1 MAETLTADVA
11 IIGGGIHGCSAA
23 LHLRRRGAS
32 VVLLESGLCGAQ
44 ASGVNFGGVRQQG
57 RELEELPLARRSRA
71 LWGRMKELI
80 DHDGEFVQ
88 SGHLRMAC
96 SESEMATLE
105 KWAKGARDFGLHSEL
120 IGRNAVKDRYPWMG
134 DRVIG
139 ASLLAEDGHANPRI
153 VSPLFARAAR
163 KAGADI
169 RENTK
174 VTAATRTAEGFA
186 VETATGVTV
195 RAKYLLNAAGAWACD
210 VAEWFGEIVPEEPR
224 SPNMN
229 VTEPL
234 PFFLNAN
241 AALMGEGDGVYMRQ
255 VERGNVVFGGAGRG
269 TPDRIARRTRAVV
282 EVSERA
288 GHALATIAAP
298 ILKHAKVI
306 RTWGGI
312 EGYMADEVPV
322 IGPSSTTPGLIHS
335 FGYSGHGFQLGPGV
349 GAIVAELMLDGRTE
363 TPIERFSINRFVK
376 SKAA

>member
-23 LHLRRRGAS
+23 LHLRLRGAS

-71 LWGRMKELI
+71 LWSRMKELI

-96 SESEMATLE
+96 TEAEMATLE
-105 KWAKGARDFGLHSEL
+105 KWANGARDYGLHSEL

-174 VTAATRTAEGFA
+174 VTAATSTAEGFT
-186 VETATGVTV
+186 VETATGGTV
-195 RAKYLLNAAGAWACD
+195 RSKYLLNASCACASDVAPRVGEHVPEAPPPPWRGRPRPRCARRAPPKPHPAQWACTCP
-210 VAEWFGEIVPEEPR
+210 APR
-224 SPNMN
+224 SRRP
-229 VTEPL
+229 
-234 PFFLNAN
+234 
-241 AALMGEGDGVYMRQ
+241 AACPT
-255 VERGNVVFGGAGRG
+255 RGA
-269 TPDRIARRTRAVV
+269 PASAAPTRACP
-282 EVSERA
+282 A
-288 GHALATIAAP
+288 GPPLCCS
-298 ILKHAKVI
+298 
-306 RTWGGI
+306 RCC
-312 EGYMADEVPV
+312 
-322 IGPSSTTPGLIHS
+322 S
-335 FGYSGHGFQLGPGV
+335 
-349 GAIVAELMLDGRTE
+349 RC
-363 TPIERFSINRFVK
+363 
-376 SKAA
+376 

>member
-1 MAETLTADVA
+1 MVETLTTDVA

-23 LHLRRRGAS
+23 LHLRKRGAS

-96 SESEMATLE
+96 SEAEMATLE
-105 KWAKGARDFGLHSEL
+105 AWAKGAREHGLQSEL
-120 IGRNAVKDRYPWMG
+120 IGRNAIKDRYPWLG

-139 ASLLAEDGHANPRI
+139 GSLLAEDGHANPRI

-163 KAGADI
+163 RAGADI

-174 VTAATRTAEGFA
+174 VTAAVRTNDGFA
-186 VETATGVTV
+186 VETEQGPTV
-195 RAKYLLNAAGAWACD
+195 RSKYLLNSAGAWASE
-210 VAEWFGEIVPEEPR
+210 VAAWFGEVVPEEPR

-255 VERGNVVFGGAGRG
+255 VERGNVIFGGAGRG
-269 TPDRIARRTRAVV
+269 TPDKVARRTRAVID
-282 EVSERA
+282 VSERA

-298 ILKHAKVI
+298 ALKHARVI

-322 IGPSSTTPGLIHS
+322 IGPSTTTPGLIHS

-349 GAIVAELMLDGRTE
+349 GALVAELILDGRTD
-363 TPIERFSINRFVK
+363 TPIERFAITRFTK
-376 SKAA
+376 AKAA

>member
-1 MAETLTADVA
+1 MAETITADVA
-11 IIGGGIHGCSAA
+11 IIGGGIHGSSAA
-23 LHLRRRGAS
+23 LHLRKRGAS

-57 RELEELPLARRSRA
+57 REFEELPLARRSRA

-80 DHDGEFVQ
+80 GHDGEFVQ
-88 SGHLRMAC
+88 SGHLRLAC
-96 SESEMATLE
+96 SEAEMATLE
-105 KWAKGARDFGLHSEL
+105 KWAAGAREFGLHSEL
-120 IGRNAVKDRYPWMG
+120 LGRNAIRDRYPWLG
-134 DRVIG
+134 DRIIG
-139 ASLLAEDGHANPRI
+139 GSLLAEDGHANPRI

-163 KAGADI
+163 QAGADI

-174 VTAATRTAEGFA
+174 VTAAARSGDGFV

-195 RAKYLLNAAGAWACD
+195 RSKYLLNTAGAWACD

-234 PFFLNAN
+234 PFFLDTN

-255 VERGNVVFGGAGRG
+255 VERGNVIFGGAGRG

-282 EVSERA
+282 DVSARA
-288 GHALATIAAP
+288 GHAIVSIAAP
-298 ILKHAKVI
+298 ALKHARVI

-322 IGPSSTTPGLIHS
+322 IGPSSTTPGLVHS

-349 GAIVAELMLDGRTE
+349 GALVAELILDGTTE
-363 TPIERFSINRFVK
+363 TPIERFAITRFTK
-376 SKAA
+376 AKAA